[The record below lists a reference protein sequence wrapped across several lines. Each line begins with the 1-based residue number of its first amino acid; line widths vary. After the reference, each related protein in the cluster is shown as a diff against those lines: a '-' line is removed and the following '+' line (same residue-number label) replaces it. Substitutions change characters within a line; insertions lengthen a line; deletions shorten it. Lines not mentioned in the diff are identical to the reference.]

1 MKMNNKFNRFEYYM
15 KEKRKL
21 INAYLDKFLPSE
33 DEMPSVLH
41 KAMRYMVFSGGK
53 RVRPLLLLFTSEMF
67 SGGYTKA
74 IPAAC
79 GIELIHTFS
88 LIHDDLPA
96 LDNDDL
102 RRGKPTCH
110 KAFSEDVAILAGDA
124 LLVEGIRL
132 ISYEGLNWALPYEK
146 LVILS
151 DIITKTLGTYGLVG
165 GEMMDLLSERKKISY
180 NELLFI
186 YTHKTADF
194 IRASIEIGAII
205 GDASEESIRNL
216 SKFGHEL
223 GIAFQ
228 IKDDILN
235 IEGEEGVMGKP
246 VGSDERQKKATYP
259 LLFGMEKAKRE
270 LSERIK
276 KALSYI
282 EIFGDKAWFLR
293 ELTLF
298 IRDRSY

>member
-1 MKMNNKFNRFEYYM
+1 MNRFRYYM
-15 KEKRKL
+15 EEKRKL
-21 INAYLDKFLPSE
+21 VDTYLDRFLPSE
-33 DEMPSVLH
+33 EEIPSILH
-41 KAMRYMVFSGGK
+41 KAMRYAIFSGGK
-53 RVRPLLLLFTSEMF
+53 RIRPLLLLFVSEMF

-79 GIELIHTFS
+79 GVEFIHTFS

-124 LLVEGIRL
+124 LLVEGVRL
-132 ISYEGLNWALPYEK
+132 ITYEGVNWSLSYDK
-146 LVILS
+146 LVMLS
-151 DIITKTLGTYGLVG
+151 NIITKTLGTRGLVG
-165 GEMMDLLSERKKISY
+165 GEMMDLLSEGKQISY
-180 NELLFI
+180 EELLFI
-186 YTHKTADF
+186 HTHKTADF
-194 IRASIEIGAII
+194 IRASIEMGAVI
-205 GDASEESIRNL
+205 GDACKDSIENL
-216 SKFGHEL
+216 SKFGEEL

-235 IEGEEGVMGKP
+235 IEGDEKIMGKP
-246 VGSDERQKKATYP
+246 VGSDEKQKKATYP
-259 LLFGMEKAKRE
+259 LLFGMEKAKKE
-270 LSERIK
+270 LIERID
-276 KALSYI
+276 KALSCI
-282 EIFGDKAWFLR
+282 EVFGDKAWFLR